1 MYISLARISYYSKSK
16 IRSAFF
22 FVEHNVFGNSVRLL
36 KYNTKS
42 NSRTPVIKVSK
53 KILKAS
59 F

>member
-1 MYISLARISYYSKSK
+1 MSKNIILLQNK
-16 IRSAFF
+16 KCIF
-22 FVEHNVFGNSVRLL
+22 FVEHDVFGNSVRLL